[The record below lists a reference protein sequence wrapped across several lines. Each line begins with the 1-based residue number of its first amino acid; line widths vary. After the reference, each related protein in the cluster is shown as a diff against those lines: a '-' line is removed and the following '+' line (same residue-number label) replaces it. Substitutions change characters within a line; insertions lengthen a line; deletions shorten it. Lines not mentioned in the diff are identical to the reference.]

1 VSDMATAQGADPE
14 ACLANRSLNVVS
26 CKV

>member
-14 ACLANRSLNVVS
+14 ACHANRSLHVV
-26 CKV
+26 